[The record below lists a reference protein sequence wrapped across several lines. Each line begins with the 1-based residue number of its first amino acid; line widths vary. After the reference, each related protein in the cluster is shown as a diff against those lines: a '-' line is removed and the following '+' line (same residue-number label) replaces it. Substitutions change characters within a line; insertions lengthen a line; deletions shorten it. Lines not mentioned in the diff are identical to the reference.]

1 MLVMGL
7 AWAGSSF
14 LAPGLQGQDR
24 SLVDRVAAV
33 VGDSVIALSQIEE
46 RLLGME
52 AQGMQVPQRGSP
64 ERTRFQRELLDQ
76 MIDEQLI
83 IQAAVRD
90 TTIVV
95 DDLEIEAMVSAE
107 IDNRSAEMGGQ
118 SVFEGGLAQ
127 QGFTLSSY
135 RDLLR
140 GQIRQQRLYQQ
151 FMQKRAYGM
160 GAIVV
165 EEAEIEAFFQE
176 QQAVIGDRPPTVVF
190 AQIILVPTPS
200 DSVREAVR
208 AEAERIRQLALEG
221 EDFAELAR
229 EHSQGPSAEAGGD
242 LGWFRRGDMVAEFSD
257 AAFTMAINEVSEPV
271 ESSFGFHVIKV
282 LRRRSGEIR
291 ASHILF
297 QIQPSPADLG
307 LFRETAQT
315 LKGRL
320 EAGED
325 LGTLREDF
333 GDTEE
338 PDTLRVPLSRLQELP
353 PGFGEPLSRADAG
366 DVLEPIEYT
375 TRDGTRLAVVKVID
389 VLPAGPYSLD
399 DSEVRTQI
407 TQALQ
412 QQKLVDQI
420 LEELRAVTYI
430 QIRM

>member
-1 MLVMGL
+1 
-7 AWAGSSF
+7 
-14 LAPGLQGQDR
+14 
-24 SLVDRVAAV
+24 VDRVAAV

-46 RLLGME
+46 RLLAME
-52 AQGMQVPQRGSP
+52 AQGRQVPAQGTP
-64 ERTRFQRELLDQ
+64 ERAQVQRELLDQ

-83 IQAAVRD
+83 IQAAIRD
-90 TTIVV
+90 TTIAV
-95 DDLEIEAMVSAE
+95 DDLEVEAMVSAE
-107 IDNRSAEMGGQ
+107 IDTRSAEMGGQ
-118 SVFEGGLAQ
+118 SVFEDGLAQ
-127 QGFTLSSY
+127 QGFTLSGY

-140 GQIRQQRLYQQ
+140 GQIRQQRLYQAY
-151 FMQKRAYGM
+151 MQKRAYGM
-160 GAIVV
+160 SAIVV

-176 QQAVIGDRPPTVVF
+176 QQEVIGERPPTVVF

-208 AEAERIRQLALEG
+208 AEAERVRQLAMAG

-242 LGWFRRGDMVAEFSD
+242 LGWFRRGDMVQEFAD
-257 AAFTMAINEVSEPV
+257 AAFSMAVNEVSEPV
-271 ESSFGFHVIKV
+271 ESAFGIHVIKV

-297 QIQPSPADLG
+297 QIRPSPADLE

-320 EAGED
+320 EGGED
-325 LGTLREDF
+325 LATLREDF
-333 GDTEE
+333 GDMEQ
-338 PDTLRVPLSRLQELP
+338 PDTLRVPLGRLQELP
-353 PGFGEPLSRADAG
+353 PGFAEPLSRADPG
-366 DVLEPIEYT
+366 DVLDPIEYE
-375 TRDGTRLAVVKVID
+375 TREGTHLAVVKVVE
-389 VLPAGPYSLD
+389 VLPAGPYSID
-399 DSEVRTQI
+399 DPEVRSQI

-412 QQKLVDQI
+412 QTKLVDQI